1 MTLRWGLVGRGEEL
15 QLLRAALADVG
26 TRGAVLSGAAGVGKT
41 RLATEL
47 LEYAADQ
54 GWATQ
59 RAVGTRAVAG
69 VPFGAFAHLLPPG
82 DDTARLFAV
91 LSGLLSVRTCRR
103 AWGW

>member
-1 MTLRWGLVGRGEEL
+1 M
-15 QLLRAALADVG
+15 
-26 TRGAVLSGAAGVGKT
+26 LSGAAGVGKT